1 MKDNFNEW
9 LIRNDFND
17 RLENDLDNVLI
28 EEGLEEQ
35 HRENLNITL
44 MDLE

>member
-1 MKDNFNEW
+1 MTDDFNEW

-28 EEGLEEQ
+28 EEGLEKQ
-35 HRENLNITL
+35 HRESLNITL